1 MKTARVLSTTILSS
15 LLLFGCSTSTQ
26 VSNQEPTGTLELD
39 FRGRFTDAVSLQFS
53 ACPNPKQSYTQALNL
68 NVAGIKKLQV
78 KEGIY
83 CFPKITLKDGTS
95 RKWTNQMIGIYRAQ
109 SVTLHVNDESISGE
123 NTPTLREKMRRQGE
137 SLLHCLR
144 KGC

>member
-1 MKTARVLSTTILSS
+1 MKTASVLSTTIVSS
-15 LLLFGCSTSTQ
+15 ALLFGCSPSTQ
-26 VSNQEPTGTLELD
+26 VPNQEATGILEFD
-39 FRGRFTDAVSLQFS
+39 FRGRFTDAVSLQLS

-68 NVAGIKKLQV
+68 NVAGIKKLQL

-83 CFPKITLKDGTS
+83 CFPKITLQDGTS
-95 RKWTNQMIGIYRAQ
+95 RKWTNQMLAVYRAK
-109 SVTLHVNDESISGE
+109 SVTLHVNDESISAE

-137 SLLHCLR
+137 GLLHCLR